1 MITHQGIS
9 TKLNFTKN
17 KKRKIKR
24 NFLSNDDVLIE
35 VRMNADIND
44 SISKFPGKSLDMR

>member
-17 KKRKIKR
+17 EKRKK